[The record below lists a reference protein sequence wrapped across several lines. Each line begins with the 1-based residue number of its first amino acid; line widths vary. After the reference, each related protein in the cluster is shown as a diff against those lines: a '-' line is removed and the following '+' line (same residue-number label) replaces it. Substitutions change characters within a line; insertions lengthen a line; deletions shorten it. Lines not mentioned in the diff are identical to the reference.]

1 MGAYRWIKSK
11 ISKALKRRPHSD
23 DPQPKRVDVQETH
36 CAGAGQ
42 RKPPASRSQRF
53 LPTGKNYASIAP
65 IPSEGHNLS
74 VNSPLMSSNL
84 LQQPKY
90 TCREAP
96 CWSSMI
102 CLVGEGSNAPT
113 ASLPNTCSCV
123 SLGPVAMS
131 NMPLHQQY
139 LQLGAYVMAEDVL
152 EWQDPSENSSTA
164 SQPLKSRTDCTSSTS
179 MNHVYEPT
187 GYPHGMSNIPLHQQY
202 LQLGAYRRTPRQSPR
217 GREAWN
223 PTLGAMSRSHSMM
236 TEEVWE
242 WQHPGGNSSTASR
255 PLKSRTNCTSSMSMN
270 RVYEPTG
277 YPHGNCKL
285 HNVKPT
291 WHIPTYN
298 AFV

>member
-53 LPTGKNYASIAP
+53 LPTGKNGASIAP

-74 VNSPLMSSNL
+74 VNSTLMSSKL
-84 LQQPKY
+84 PQQPKY
-90 TCREAP
+90 TRREAP
-96 CWSSMI
+96 RWSSMI
-102 CLVGEGSNAPT
+102 CLVGEGSNATT

-123 SLGPVAMS
+123 SLGP
-131 NMPLHQQY
+131 
-139 LQLGAYVMAEDVL
+139 G
-152 EWQDPSENSSTA
+152 T
-164 SQPLKSRTDCTSSTS
+164 
-179 MNHVYEPT
+179 
-187 GYPHGMSNIPLHQQY
+187 MSNIPLHQQY
-202 LQLGAYRRTPRQSPR
+202 SQLGAYRRTPRQSPR

-242 WQHPGGNSSTASR
+242 WQHPSENSSTASR
-255 PLKSRTNCTSSMSMN
+255 PLKSRTDCTSSMSMN

-291 WHIPTYN
+291 
-298 AFV
+298 